1 MFKRKPRT
9 WGRTFLEVFYPRG
22 GWTRAARYVIHRIR
36 RLPDPAHRIS
46 RGVAAGVF
54 VCFTPFFGLHF
65 VLAAAIAWTIRGN
78 VLAALLATFV
88 GNPLT
93 FPIIAEVSLEIGTRI
108 LHLPL
113 DMHLPQVIEAFSR
126 ALNDVWHNVIAIFT
140 RDQAQWHGLGR
151 FWHRVLLPYF
161 VGGIVPGLV
170 AALVSYYLTTPVITA
185 YQKSRVKR
193 LKKRYEKR
201 LAEQAARAAQADRAE
216 RAGGPVETRE
226 PKP

>member
-9 WGRTFLEVFYPRG
+9 WGRMFLEFFYPRG
-22 GWTRAARYVIHRIR
+22 GWTRAARYAIHRIR

-65 VLAAAIAWTIRGN
+65 VSAILIAWIIRGN
-78 VLAALLATFV
+78 ILAALLATFV

-93 FPIIAEVSLEIGTRI
+93 FPIIAELSLDIGSR
-108 LHLPL
+108 LLQLPH
-113 DMHLPQVIEAFSR
+113 DMHLPQVIEAFSQ
-126 ALNDVWHNVIAIFT
+126 AMSDIWHNLLAIFT
-140 RDQAQWHGLGR
+140 RDHAEWHGLGR

-161 VGGIVPGLV
+161 VGGIGPGLIASTV
-170 AALVSYYLTTPVITA
+170 AYFATTPVITA
-185 YQKSRVKR
+185 YQKRRVKQ

-201 LAEQAARAAQADRAE
+201 MAEAAARADAAD
-216 RAGGPVETRE
+216 
-226 PKP
+226 KPR